1 MLVDKPYILGIPPF
15 ENQQNK
21 TLIDLQKNK
30 VMDLNAFLTMFTTQL
45 EHQDP
50 LNPMES
56 YELAAQ
62 LAQFSTVEQLIKAN
76 KYLEE
81 GAQYLYSINNLEAVG
96 LIGKSVKG
104 FTDLITVKNGV
115 PRNLNFTLESKGL
128 VTINIYDQSGKLIRS
143 IDKGELDKGSHPVDW
158 DGLDNQGNKVPDGD
172 YRIEIEVVNE
182 KGQKEVIY
190 PDAEGKVISLKFI
203 NGLPYLVL
211 DDDEGL
217 KMPAGFVLQIWNED
231 HQKTDNKSESSSNTN
246 NQSKEG

>member
-1 MLVDKPYILGIPPF
+1 MLVGKPHILGIPPF
-15 ENQQNK
+15 ESQQNK

-30 VMDLNAFLTMFTTQL
+30 VLDLNAFLTMFTTQL

-62 LAQFSTVEQLIKAN
+62 LAQFSTVEQLIRAN

-81 GAQYLYSINNLEAVG
+81 GAEYLYSINNLEAVG
-96 LIGKSVKG
+96 LIEKYVKG
-104 FTDLITVKNGV
+104 FTDLITVQNGV
-115 PRNLNFTLESKGL
+115 SRNLNFTLESKGL

-143 IDKGELDKGSHPVDW
+143 IDKGQLEKGTHPVDW
-158 DGLDNQGNKVPDGD
+158 DGLDNQGNKVSDGD

-182 KGQKEVIY
+182 KGQKQVIY
-190 PDAEGKVISLKFI
+190 PDAEGKVTSLKFI

-217 KMPAGFVLQIWNED
+217 KMPVGFVLQVWNED
-231 HQKTDNKSESSSNTN
+231 HQKPDNTSGSSSNTN
-246 NQSKEG
+246 NQSREG

>member
-1 MLVDKPYILGIPPF
+1 MIVGEPYILGIPPF
-15 ENQQNK
+15 ANQDK

-30 VMDLNAFLTMFTTQL
+30 VLDLNAFLTMFTTQL

-50 LNPMES
+50 LNPMQS

-62 LAQFSTVEQLIKAN
+62 LAQFSTVEQLIRAN

-81 GAQYLYSINNLEAVG
+81 GTQYLSSINNLEVVG
-96 LIGKSVKG
+96 LIGKYVKG
-104 FTDLITVKNGV
+104 FTDLITVKDGV
-115 PRNLNFTLESKGL
+115 PKNLNFTMESKGL
-128 VTINIYDQSGKLIRS
+128 VTIKIYDQSGKLVRS
-143 IDKGELDKGSHPVDW
+143 IDKGQLDKGSYSVDW

-182 KGQKEVIY
+182 KGQKQTIY
-190 PDAEGKVISLKFI
+190 PDAEGKVTSLKFI

-231 HQKTDNKSESSSNTN
+231 HKAASSNTQESSSNTN
-246 NQSKEG
+246 G